1 MMARS
6 SSLKRL
12 DNSVVTVD
20 TIVKYGLKRVTDWTR
35 QELSEL
41 RSSKAPICVALTN
54 GDFLVATYL
63 VKKTAAGWQVNDLL
77 FNDRRCAVFYC
88 ALTHLSKFN
97 DADEMIEID
106 RKLYTLTFDKNL
118 FRSRLDNAHLNRDQF
133 RIDLFSSRFDESKAK
148 LTQVKQDLEKT
159 LLRAKYNNLLGT
171 LT

>member
-1 MMARS
+1 M
-6 SSLKRL
+6 
-12 DNSVVTVD
+12 
-20 TIVKYGLKRVTDWTR
+20 
-35 QELSEL
+35 
-41 RSSKAPICVALTN
+41 
-54 GDFLVATYL
+54 
-63 VKKTAAGWQVNDLL
+63 
-77 FNDRRCAVFYC
+77 
-88 ALTHLSKFN
+88 HLSKFN

-159 LLRAKYNNLLGT
+159 LLRAKYNNNLLGT